1 MILFR
6 TERPSDMP
14 HIRAVSSYPD
24 WLLDAVI
31 DDLGKRNLRNYQD
44 NETRWLAGRASAA
57 RAERRRRRHHLATHS
72 IQTEDL
78 PPEETTTP

>member
-1 MILFR
+1 MAWGAPQGRFNWFVA
-6 TERPSDMP
+6 M
-14 HIRAVSSYPD
+14 VSHH
-24 WLLDAVI
+24 
-31 DDLGKRNLRNYQD
+31 LRNYQD